1 MMNAI
6 TSTPDISASIIPP
19 TTTLLARYI
28 LTQVDQCTLV
38 FPAAWVTEIVRIE
51 RSQVLEL
58 PFYDPL
64 LLGIV
69 HQNGGI
75 VPLVSTHRLLQ
86 QEQATL
92 RETFMIVRL
101 SSATGRLANL
111 GLVIDRALGMSSQTE
126 LPPALFESSPA
137 IMPGTTDMV
146 LINPEWMPPTLW
158 QPQRWIPSVI
168 T

>member
-6 TSTPDISASIIPP
+6 ALTPDISASITPA
-19 TTTLLARYI
+19 TLSKRYI
-28 LTQVDQCTLV
+28 LTQVGQCTLV
-38 FPAAWVTEIVRIE
+38 FPAASVTEIVRIG

-58 PFYDPL
+58 PFYDSL

-86 QEQATL
+86 IDQATL

-101 SSATGRLANL
+101 SSATGNLANL
-111 GLVIDRALGMSSQTE
+111 GLVIDRVLGMSSHSE
-126 LPPALFESSPA
+126 LPPALFESPSA
-137 IMPGTTDMV
+137 IVPGAAMV
-146 LINPEWMPPTLW
+146 LMNPEWLPPTLW
-158 QPQRWIPSVI
+158 QPQRWMQSVI

>member
-1 MMNAI
+1 MMSAI
-6 TSTPDISASIIPP
+6 TSTADISASITPP
-19 TTTLLARYI
+19 ATTLLARYI

-101 SSATGRLANL
+101 SRATGRLANL
-111 GLVIDRALGMSSQTE
+111 GLVIDRALGMSSQSE
-126 LPPALFESSPA
+126 LPSVLFESSSA
-137 IMPGTTDMV
+137 IIPGAAMV

-158 QPQRWIPSVI
+158 QPQRWMQSVM